1 MDVVTGA
8 FSYTGSFIA
17 RRLLQSGG
25 RVRTLSRAPDPE
37 HPLAPEVEFARLDFS
52 RPDELTH
59 ALRGAQTLY
68 NTYWIRFPRGRQ
80 TFDDAVANTKTLLE
94 AAARAGV
101 QRVVHVS
108 VSNPSAD
115 SPLPYYRAKA
125 AAEDV
130 VRSSGISHAIV
141 RPTLVF
147 GRGDILV
154 NNIAWTL
161 RRLPLFVVPGDGNY
175 RVQPVAAEDVAELA
189 VELGAATV
197 DAVRDAAGP
206 DVLEF
211 NDFVSLIDAAVGG
224 RARIAHLPVRVAVPL
239 SRVAGLL
246 LRDVPLTRDEVWGLE
261 LGLLVSS
268 EPPAARRR
276 LSDFVSENADALG
289 RAYVSELARNF
300 RPYAAV

>member
-8 FSYTGSFIA
+8 FSYTGSYIA
-17 RRLLQSGG
+17 RRLLESGRG
-25 RVRTLSRAPDPE
+25 VRTLSRVPDPQ
-37 HPLAPEVEFARLDFS
+37 HALAPEVEFAPFDFS
-52 RPDELTH
+52 RPEELTD
-59 ALRGAQTLY
+59 ALRDAQTLY
-68 NTYWIRFPRGRQ
+68 NTYWIRFPRGGQ
-80 TFDDAVANTKTLLE
+80 TFDDAVANTRTLLE

-115 SPLPYYRAKA
+115 SALPYYRAKA

-130 VRSSGISHAIV
+130 VRSCGISHAIV

-147 GRGDILV
+147 GHGDILV
-154 NNIAWTL
+154 NNIAWML
-161 RRLPLFVVPGDGNY
+161 RRLPFFVVPGDGHY

-189 VELGAATV
+189 IELGAITG
-197 DAVRDAAGP
+197 DSVRDAAGP

-211 NDFVSLIDAAVGG
+211 DEFVSLIRSAVGG
-224 RARIAHLPVRVAVPL
+224 RARTAHLPVGAAVAL
-239 SRVAGLL
+239 ARAAGLI
-246 LRDVPLTRDEVWGLE
+246 LRDVPLTRDEVRGLE

-268 EPPAARRR
+268 EPPAGRRR
-276 LSDFVSENADALG
+276 FSNFLSENTDALG
-289 RAYVSELARNF
+289 RTYVSELARNF